1 MRRYIWQEPAW
12 PHFEL
17 DRPAL
22 AGPLDRT
29 RRRQFAFLG
38 AFSVVSPGQRL
49 ESTIDN
55 LTESAVESSQIEGE
69 RLDPNAVRSSVARRL
84 GVEHANIRADDRTEG
99 VVEMTLDATRNYNS
113 SLTHERL
120 AHWHAGL
127 FPIAR
132 GEQRQPWMGAYRS
145 FKDGPMQVVS
155 GPAGRERIHYEAPP
169 AEAVQAMMSDFL
181 RWFNDSRADEH
192 GLVRAALAHLWFE
205 TIHPFVDGNGR
216 IGRAIADTALS
227 QDERSADRFYSLSSQ
242 IAKERSDYYDAL
254 QHAQHGSLDV
264 TPWILWFVGALERA
278 IDTAG
283 STVAR
288 ARNATAFW
296 EKHGD
301 YPFNP
306 RQRRVLWRIL
316 GDFEGDLNLRKYIA
330 IAKAPRATA
339 QRDLAQL
346 VEGGIL
352 EQVGQ
357 GKATRY
363 MLARARMPREDSSAA
378 PSSSSPAQ

>member
-1 MRRYIWQEPAW
+1 
-12 PHFEL
+12 
-17 DRPAL
+17 
-22 AGPLDRT
+22 
-29 RRRQFAFLG
+29 
-38 AFSVVSPGQRL
+38 
-49 ESTIDN
+49 
-55 LTESAVESSQIEGE
+55 
-69 RLDPNAVRSSVARRL
+69 
-84 GVEHANIRADDRTEG
+84 
-99 VVEMTLDATRNYNS
+99 
-113 SLTHERL
+113 
-120 AHWHAGL
+120 
-127 FPIAR
+127 
-132 GEQRQPWMGAYRS
+132 
-145 FKDGPMQVVS
+145 MQVVS